1 VLESD
6 SDSDANDSDFES
18 DESGV
23 VNDVES
29 SSEGDVDL
37 FRDFGWHRGNVNTS
51 RESGSEGVKRAAS
64 SFAAW

>member
-37 FRDFGWHRGNVNTS
+37 FRDFGWHRGK
-51 RESGSEGVKRAAS
+51 REYKQGVWQRRG
-64 SFAAW
+64 

>member
-37 FRDFGWHRGNVNTS
+37 FS
-51 RESGSEGVKRAAS
+51 RFWLAPGET
-64 SFAAW
+64 